1 MIEAKTVAE
10 LRNKTGAG
18 MVDCKKA
25 LEEAGGDIEKAVEV
39 LKKSGALK
47 AAKKSAERSTAEGVI
62 HAYIHSNGSIGAMI
76 ELQCESDFV
85 ALTDDFKTLAHDIAM
100 QVAATDPAFVSP
112 ETIPSGEVE
121 KVRAEFMAELANDKK
136 PDDIKAKII
145 EGRMNKWFAEVTLMK
160 QLWVKDD
167 TKTMEQLVN
176 EKIATIGEKIVV
188 ARFCRFQLS
197 AEPRVEE

>member
-10 LRNKTGAG
+10 LRSMTGAG
-18 MVDCKKA
+18 MVECKKA
-25 LEEAGGDIEKAVEV
+25 LEAANGDLQGAVEV

-47 AAKKSAERSTAEGVI
+47 AAKKSAERSTAEGIV
-62 HAYIHSNGSIGAMI
+62 HAYIHSNNKIGALI
-76 ELQCESDFV
+76 EIQCETDFV
-85 ALTDDFKTLAHDIAM
+85 ARTDDFQTLAHDIAM
-100 QVAATDPAFVSP
+100 QVVATDPAFVSP
-112 ETIPSGEVE
+112 ETIPAGEVE
-121 KVRAEFMAELANDKK
+121 KVRAEFMAEIANDKK

-145 EGRMNKWFAEVTLMK
+145 DGRMNKWFAEVTLMK

-167 TKTMEQLVN
+167 TKTIEQLVN

>member
-10 LRNKTGAG
+10 LRAKTGAG
-18 MVDCKKA
+18 MVECKKA
-25 LEEAGGDIEKAVEV
+25 LVEAGGDMEKAIEV

-47 AAKKSAERSTAEGVI
+47 AAKKSAERQTAEGII
-62 HAYIHSNGSIGAMI
+62 HAYIHANGKVGSMV

-85 ALTDDFKTLAHDIAM
+85 ARTDDFQALAHDIAM
-100 QVAATDPAFVSP
+100 QIVATDPIWVSP
-112 ETIPSGEVE
+112 ETIPAGEVE
-121 KVRAEFMAELANDKK
+121 KVRAEFMAELASEKK

-145 EGRMNKWFAEVTLMK
+145 DGRMNKWFAEVTLMN

-167 TKTMEQLVN
+167 TKTIAQLVN

>member
-10 LRNKTGAG
+10 LRAKTGAG
-18 MVDCKKA
+18 MVECKKA
-25 LEEAGGDIEKAVEV
+25 LVEAGGDMDKAIEV

-47 AAKKSAERSTAEGVI
+47 AAKKSAERSTAEGII
-62 HAYIHSNGSIGAMI
+62 HAYIHSNGKVGAMV

-85 ALTDDFKTLAHDIAM
+85 ARTEDFQTLAHDIAM
-100 QVAATDPAFVSP
+100 QVVATDPAFVSP

-121 KVRAEFMAELANDKK
+121 KVRAEFTAELENDKK

-145 EGRMNKWFAEVTLMK
+145 DGRMNKWFAEVTLMN

-167 TKTMEQLVN
+167 TKTIAQLVN

>member
-1 MIEAKTVAE
+1 
-10 LRNKTGAG
+10 

>member
-10 LRNKTGAG
+10 LRNRTGAG
-18 MVDCKKA
+18 MVECKKA
-25 LEEAGGDIEKAVEV
+25 LVEADGDMEKAIEV

-47 AAKKSAERSTAEGVI
+47 AAKKSAERSTAEGIV
-62 HAYIHSNGSIGAMI
+62 HSYIHSNGKVGAMI

-85 ALTDDFKTLAHDIAM
+85 ARTDDFQTLAHDIAM
-100 QVAATDPAFVSP
+100 QVVATDPAFVSP

-121 KVRAEFMAELANDKK
+121 KVRAEFAAELVNDKK

-145 EGRMNKWFAEVTLMK
+145 DGRMNKWFAEVTLMN

-167 TKTMEQLVN
+167 TKTIAQLVN

-188 ARFCRFQLS
+188 ARFCRFQLT
-197 AEPRVEE
+197 AAPRVEE